1 LKYHQLVAT
10 FRRAP
15 LRPHKVARTIADA
28 LGGAAQLLEAVSY
41 VVHEGAR
48 WRDVAVVLADSAGRL
63 RLLWRRVECADGS
76 HQEHGP
82 HGLRE
87 PT

>member
-28 LGGAAQLLEAVSY
+28 LGGMSN
-41 VVHEGAR
+41 
-48 WRDVAVVLADSAGRL
+48 
-63 RLLWRRVECADGS
+63 
-76 HQEHGP
+76 
-82 HGLRE
+82 
-87 PT
+87 